1 MSQVAS
7 STAAP
12 SALLDADT
20 PDTVRMTPSEASEL
34 AKRALRRIGY
44 SDEDAQII
52 SDQLIDNA
60 LCGYRFASLPRILAI
75 ADNNKTRNE
84 RRPITIAHETPMS
97 ALIDGGN
104 NLGYVS
110 VYRATELAIKKARER
125 GFAMVGVYDSYYS
138 GRSAYFM
145 ELIAKAGFVGIHA
158 ASTRPHVLPIGGIKP
173 VFGTNPLCIG
183 FPSSKGPVVYDIG
196 TASIMVGEVQLFA
209 HIGQELPEDIAFD
222 ENGNP
227 TRDPNA
233 ALKGGWV
240 PFGGHKGYGLSFAVQ
255 ALGLL
260 AGAALP
266 QGKVKDYGFLL
277 LVIDPKLTLPGGEF
291 PDHMAELVDK
301 IKATPRRAG
310 VDEIR
315 IPSER
320 AFRERDRRRQEGL
333 VFDRKVV
340 ESLQAL

>member
-1 MSQVAS
+1 MRRPGLQPCAKNSAACTHAGATRVRFIIQPS
-7 STAAP
+7 RNLKSTKRITHAAGME
-12 SALLDADT
+12 AGQGKLLEADT
-20 PDTVRMTPSEASEL
+20 PDTVRMTPAAAAEL
-34 AKRALRRIGY
+34 GMGALKRIGY
-44 SDEDAQII
+44 SAEDAKII
-52 SDQLIDNA
+52 TEQLVDNA

-75 ADNNKTRNE
+75 AGNNKTRNE
-84 RRPITIAHETPMS
+84 RRPIKIAHETPLS

-145 ELIAKAGFVGIHA
+145 EMIANAGFVGIHA

-209 HIGQELPEDIAFD
+209 HIGQELPEGIAFD
-222 ENGNP
+222 EEGNP

-233 ALKGGWV
+233 ALRGGWV

-260 AGAALP
+260 AGAALT
-266 QGKVKDYGFLL
+266 QGTVQRYGLLL
-277 LVIDPKLTLPGGEF
+277 LVIDPKLTLPGGEI
-291 PDHMAELVDK
+291 PDHM
-301 IKATPRRAG
+301 T
-310 VDEIR
+310 
-315 IPSER
+315 
-320 AFRERDRRRQEGL
+320 GL
-333 VFDRKVV
+333 
-340 ESLQAL
+340 

>member
-1 MSQVAS
+1 MSEAAS
-7 STAAP
+7 SKAAP
-12 SALLDADT
+12 GALLDADT
-20 PDTVRMTPSEASEL
+20 PDTVRMSPSDASEL
-34 AKRALRRIGY
+34 AKGALCRIGY

-52 SDQLIDNA
+52 TDQLIDNA

-84 RRPITIAHETPMS
+84 RRPIKIAHETPMS

-145 ELIAKAGFVGIHA
+145 EMIANAGFVGIHA

-183 FPSSKGPVVYDIG
+183 FPSANGPVVYDIG
-196 TASIMVGEVQLFA
+196 TASIMVGEVQLSA
-209 HIGQELPEDIAFD
+209 HIGQELPADIAFD
-222 ENGNP
+222 EHGNP

-266 QGKVKDYGFLL
+266 QGEVKDYGFLL

-291 PDHMAELVDK
+291 PDHMTGLVDK
-301 IKATPRRAG
+301 IKATPRRSG

-320 AFRERDRRRQEGL
+320 SYRERDIRRKEGL

-340 ESLQAL
+340 DSLKAL

>member
-1 MSQVAS
+1 MTQ
-7 STAAP
+7 AAGTKSP
-12 SALLDADT
+12 QGALLDADT
-20 PDTVRMTPSEASEL
+20 PDTVRMSPAAAAEL
-34 AKRALRRIGY
+34 GRRALRRIGY
-44 SDEDAQII
+44 SEDDAQII
-52 SDQLIDNA
+52 TDQLVDNA

-75 ADNNKTRNE
+75 ADNNKTRKE
-84 RRPITIAHETPMS
+84 RRPITTVHETPMS

-110 VYRATELAIKKARER
+110 VYRATELAISKARER

-145 ELIAKAGFVGIHA
+145 EKIAKAGLVGIHA

-183 FPSSKGPVVYDIG
+183 FPSSNGPVVYDIG
-196 TASIMVGEVQLFA
+196 TASIMVGEVQLAA

-222 ENGNP
+222 EHGTP

-233 ALKGGWV
+233 ALRGGWV

-291 PDHMAELVDK
+291 PDHMTGLVDK
-301 IKATPRRAG
+301 IKATPRRPG

-320 AFRERDRRRQEGL
+320 SFREREQRRKEGL

-340 ESLQAL
+340 ESLNAL

>member
-1 MSQVAS
+1 MSHVAS
-7 STAAP
+7 NTPAAGE
-12 SALLDADT
+12 LLDADT

-34 AKRALRRIGY
+34 AKGALLRIGF
-44 SDEDAQII
+44 SDADAQII
-52 SDQLIDNA
+52 TDQLIDNA

-75 ADNNKTRNE
+75 AGNNKTRNE
-84 RRPITIAHETPMS
+84 RRPIKVVHETPMS

-110 VYRATELAIKKARER
+110 VYRATELAISKARER

-145 ELIAKAGFVGIHA
+145 EMIANAGFVGIHA
-158 ASTRPHVLPIGGIKP
+158 ASTRPHVLPIGGTQP
-173 VFGTNPLCIG
+173 VFGTNPFCIG
-183 FPSSKGPVVYDIG
+183 FPSANGPVIYDIG

-209 HIGQELPEDIAFD
+209 HIGQELPAGIAFD
-222 ENGNP
+222 EHGHS

-277 LVIDPKLTLPGGEF
+277 LVLDPKLTLPGGEF
-291 PDHMAELVDK
+291 PEYMAELVAK
-301 IKATPRRAG
+301 IKATPRQPG

-320 AFRERDRRRQEGL
+320 SFRERERRRVEGL
-333 VFDRKVV
+333 VFDRTVV

>member
-1 MSQVAS
+1 M
-7 STAAP
+7 TAATTQQG
-12 SALLDADT
+12 ALLDADT
-20 PDTVRMTPSEASEL
+20 PDTIRMTPEAAGEL
-34 AKRALRRIGY
+34 AVSALKRVGFT
-44 SDEDAQII
+44 DEDAGII
-52 SDQLIDNA
+52 ADQLVDNA

-75 ADNNKTRNE
+75 AGNNKTQNE
-84 RRPITIAHETPMS
+84 RRPIKVVHETPLS

-110 VYRATELAIKKARER
+110 VYKATEVAINKARDR

-145 ELIAKAGFVGIHA
+145 EMIAKAGFVGIHA
-158 ASTRPHVLPIGGIKP
+158 ASTRPHVLPVGGIKP
-173 VFGTNPLCIG
+173 IFGTNPLCIG
-183 FPSSKGPVVYDIG
+183 FPSSKGPVIYDIG

-209 HIGQELPEDIAFD
+209 HIGQELPEGIAFD
-222 ENGNP
+222 EHGNP

-233 ALKGGWV
+233 ALRGGWV

-260 AGAALP
+260 AGAGLA
-266 QGKVKDYGFLL
+266 QSKVKDYGFLL

-301 IKATPRRAG
+301 IKATPRRPG

-315 IPSER
+315 VPSER
-320 AFRERDRRRQEGL
+320 SFRERERRRVEGL

-340 ESLQAL
+340 DSLNAL

>member
-1 MSQVAS
+1 MSQS
-7 STAAP
+7 SNIQPAKD
-12 SALLDADT
+12 SQLDADT
-20 PDTVRMTPSEASEL
+20 PDTVRMTPAAASEL
-34 AKRALRRIGY
+34 AIGALQRIGY
-44 SDEDAQII
+44 SADDAKVIA
-52 SDQLIDNA
+52 DQLVDNA

-75 ADNNKTRNE
+75 AGNNKTRNE
-84 RRPITIAHETPMS
+84 RRPIKVVHETPLS

-110 VYRATELAIKKARER
+110 VYHATQLAIKKARAS
-125 GFAMVGVYDSYYS
+125 GFASVGVYDSYYS
-138 GRSAYFM
+138 GRSAYFVEM
-145 ELIAKAGFVGIHA
+145 IAQAGFVGIHA

-173 VFGTNPLCIG
+173 VFGTNPLCMG
-183 FPSSKGPVVYDIG
+183 FPSSQGPVIYDIG

-209 HIGQELPEDIAFD
+209 HIGEQLPEGIAFD
-222 ENGNP
+222 EEGNP
-227 TRDPNA
+227 TRDPNQ

-260 AGAALP
+260 AGAALTH
-266 QGKVKDYGFLL
+266 GKVKDYGFLI
-277 LVIDPKLTLPGGEF
+277 LVVDPKLTLPGGEF
-291 PDHMAELVDK
+291 PDHMTDLVDR
-301 IKATPRRAG
+301 IKATPRRPG

-315 IPSER
+315 IPGER
-320 AFRERDRRRQEGL
+320 AARERERRRTEGL

>member
-1 MSQVAS
+1 M
-7 STAAP
+7 TAAAQ
-12 SALLDADT
+12 SGTGKSGLLDADT
-20 PDTVRMTPSEASEL
+20 PDTIRMTPAAALEL
-34 AKRALRRIGY
+34 AIRALKRVGFP
-44 SDEDAQII
+44 DDDAKII
-52 SDQLIDNA
+52 ADQLIDNA

-75 ADNNKTRNE
+75 AGNNKTRNE
-84 RRPITIAHETPMS
+84 RKPIKVVHETPMS

-110 VYRATELAIKKARER
+110 VYRGTELAIEKAKKC

-145 ELIAKAGFVGIHA
+145 EMIANAGFVGIHA

-173 VFGTNPLCIG
+173 VFGTNPFCIG

-209 HIGQELPEDIAFD
+209 HIGQELPEGIAFD
-222 ENGNP
+222 ENGDA

-233 ALKGGWV
+233 ALRGGWV

-266 QGKVKDYGFLL
+266 QSKVKDYGFLL
-277 LVIDPKLTLPGGEF
+277 LVLDPKLTLPGGEF
-291 PDHMAELVDK
+291 EEQMAGLVER
-301 IKATPRRAG
+301 IKATPRRPG

-315 IPSER
+315 VPSER
-320 AFRERDRRRQEGL
+320 SFRERERRRAEGL

-340 ESLQAL
+340 ESLEAM

>member
-1 MSQVAS
+1 MTVAS
-7 STAAP
+7 SN
-12 SALLDADT
+12 SQGDLLDADT
-20 PDTVRMTPSEASEL
+20 PDTVRMTPAAALEL
-34 AKRALRRIGY
+34 ANRALQRVGF
-44 SDEDAQII
+44 SAEDAKII
-52 SDQLIDNA
+52 ADQLIDNA

-75 ADNNKTRNE
+75 AGNNKTRNE
-84 RRPITIAHETPMS
+84 RRPIKVVHETPMS

-110 VYRATELAIKKARER
+110 VYRATELAIEKAKKS

-145 ELIAKAGFVGIHA
+145 EMIANAGFVGIHA

-173 VFGTNPLCIG
+173 VFGTNPFCIG
-183 FPSSKGPVVYDIG
+183 FPSSNGPVVYDIG

-209 HIGQELPEDIAFD
+209 HIGQQLPEGIAFD
-222 ENGNP
+222 ENGTATTDP
-227 TRDPNA
+227 TA
-233 ALKGGWV
+233 ALRGGWV

-277 LVIDPKLTLPGGEF
+277 LVLDPKLTLPGGEF
-291 PDHMAELVDK
+291 PEQMSDLVTK
-301 IKATPRRAG
+301 IKATPKRPG

-315 IPSER
+315 VPSER
-320 AFRERDRRRQEGL
+320 SFRERERRRREGL

-340 ESLQAL
+340 ESLEAL

>member
-1 MSQVAS
+1 M
-7 STAAP
+7 TAATTQQG
-12 SALLDADT
+12 ALLDADT
-20 PDTVRMTPSEASEL
+20 PDTIRMTPEAAGEL
-34 AKRALRRIGY
+34 AVAALKRVGFT
-44 SDEDAQII
+44 DEDAKII
-52 SDQLIDNA
+52 ADQLVDNA

-75 ADNNKTRNE
+75 AGNNKTQNE
-84 RRPITIAHETPMS
+84 RRPIKVVHETPLS

-110 VYRATELAIKKARER
+110 VYKATEVAINKAHDR

-145 ELIAKAGFVGIHA
+145 EMIAQAGFVGIHA
-158 ASTRPHVLPIGGIKP
+158 ASTRPHVLPVGGIKP
-173 VFGTNPLCIG
+173 IFGTNPLCIG
-183 FPSSKGPVVYDIG
+183 FPSSKGPVIYDIG

-209 HIGQELPEDIAFD
+209 HIGQELPEGIAFD
-222 ENGNP
+222 EHGNP

-233 ALKGGWV
+233 ALRGGWV

-260 AGAALP
+260 AGAGLA
-266 QGKVKDYGFLL
+266 QSKVKDYGFLL

-301 IKATPRRAG
+301 IKATPRRPG

-315 IPSER
+315 VPSER
-320 AFRERDRRRQEGL
+320 SFRERARRRVEGL

-340 ESLQAL
+340 DSLNAL

>member
-1 MSQVAS
+1 MTQAAS
-7 STAAP
+7 NTP
-12 SALLDADT
+12 GQGQLLDADT
-20 PDTVRMTPSEASEL
+20 ADTVRMSPAV
-34 AKRALRRIGY
+34 AMKIGKRALMQIGY

-52 SDQLIDNA
+52 VDQLIDNA

-75 ADNNKTRNE
+75 AGNNKTANART
-84 RRPITIAHETPMS
+84 PIKIVHETPMS

-110 VYRATELAIKKARER
+110 VFRATEVAIRKAQER

-145 ELIAKAGFVGIHA
+145 EKIANAGLVGIHA

-183 FPSSKGPVVYDIG
+183 FPSSNGPVVYDIG
-196 TASIMVGEVQLFA
+196 TASIMVGEVQLAA
-209 HIGQELPEDIAFD
+209 HIGEELPEGIAFD
-222 ENGNP
+222 EHGNA

-233 ALKGGWV
+233 ALRGGWV

-291 PDHMAELVDK
+291 PDAMTDLVDK
-301 IKATPRRAG
+301 IKSTPRRPG

-315 IPSER
+315 VPSER
-320 AFRERDRRRQEGL
+320 SFRERERRRVEGL
-333 VFDRKVV
+333 VFDRKVID
-340 ESLQAL
+340 SLNAL

>member
-1 MSQVAS
+1 MTQATISGAGQHE
-7 STAAP
+7 
-12 SALLDADT
+12 LLDADT
-20 PDTVRMTPSEASEL
+20 PDTVRMTPAEASEL
-34 AKRALRRIGY
+34 ARRALVRIGF

-84 RRPITIAHETPMS
+84 RRPIKTVHETPMS

-145 ELIAKAGFVGIHA
+145 EMIANAGLVGIHA

-183 FPSSKGPVVYDIG
+183 FPSANGPVVYDIG

-222 ENGNP
+222 EHGNP

-240 PFGGHKGYGLSFAVQ
+240 PFGGHKGYGLAFAVQ

-291 PDHMAELVDK
+291 PDHMAELVQK
-301 IKATPRRAG
+301 IKATPRRPG

-320 AFRERDRRRQEGL
+320 SFRERDRRRAEGL

-340 ESLQAL
+340 DSLKAL